1 MTTLRERIEYVKE
14 TYGEGTVAS
23 DFAEEMSILL
33 ETLEEFADKMIN
45 EVDCYDPVYHKGHD
59 LHFHLSKDLG

>member
-1 MTTLRERIEYVKE
+1 MTKLRERIEYVKE

-23 DFAEEMSILL
+23 DFAEEISILL
-33 ETLEEFADKMIN
+33 ETLEGLADKMIT
-45 EVDCYDPVYHKGHD
+45 EVDCYDPVYHKGQD